1 MKKLLLIALLS
12 ALLTACGSTGT
23 GTDAGVTTTA
33 PPKLDIKVGGKN
45 STLDVK
51 SGAVYPSEMVATAPG
66 KPDVKTFL
74 HKIYLANFEIDTSG
88 GSGWV
93 NKPLTAPDQMRVE
106 IDLLGENG
114 TNKDSP
120 FKVGTYTAQADKTNG
135 VRFVEIRT
143 FEGEKETKT
152 SFDNLMSI
160 GGGKKTEGEVK
171 ITNVTADT
179 VSGEVNLTEGDK
191 SIKGSFTAKLPAAKK

>member
-1 MKKLLLIALLS
+1 MKKLLTIILAS
-12 ALLTACGSTGT
+12 AFFTACGTAGT
-23 GTDAGVTTTA
+23 GNSVANTTTA
-33 PPKLDIKVGGKN
+33 PPKLDIKVGGKS

-74 HKIYLANFEIDTSG
+74 HKIYLANFEMDTSG

-93 NKPLTAPDQMRVE
+93 NKPLTAPEQMRVE

-120 FKVGTYTAQADKTNG
+120 FKVGTYTAQADKTSG
-135 VRFVEIRT
+135 VRTVIIKT
-143 FEGEKETKT
+143 FADGKQTDT
-152 SFDNLMSI
+152 SFNSLM
-160 GGGKKTEGEVK
+160 GYADKKAAGEVK
-171 ITNVTADT
+171 ITSVTADT
-179 VSGEVNLTEGDK
+179 VSGEVDLTEGDK
-191 SIKGSFTAKLPAAKK
+191 SIKGAFTAKMPPANK